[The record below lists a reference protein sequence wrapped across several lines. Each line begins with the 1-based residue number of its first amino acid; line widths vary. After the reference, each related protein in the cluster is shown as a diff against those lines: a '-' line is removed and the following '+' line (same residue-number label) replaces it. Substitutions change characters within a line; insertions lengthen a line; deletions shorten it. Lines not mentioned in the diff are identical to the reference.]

1 MSAQPPSP
9 APARR
14 LEGKRA
20 AVIGAGS
27 IGPGWGNGKA
37 AAVLFARHGARVLCV
52 DRDAAAAEETAGLI
66 AAEGHEA
73 HAHRADV
80 TDEAAVGGAVAAVEA
95 AFGGLDLVHFNVG
108 ISARGGVADADPAE
122 WDRVM
127 EVNLRA
133 AFLVARAAL
142 PGMRARRSGAF
153 VWVSSIAAVWSGPYA
168 YASYEASKA
177 GLCRL
182 SRSIARAHAAEGVR
196 SNAVLPGPI
205 DTPHVA
211 AYVAPGADPD
221 ELAAARAA
229 LVPMGRQG
237 TAWDVAHAA
246 LYLASDE
253 AGFVTGVELRVDGG
267 VAL

>member
-1 MSAQPPSP
+1 M
-9 APARR
+9 
-14 LEGKRA
+14 

-37 AAVLFARHGARVLCV
+37 AAVLLARHGAQVLCV
-52 DRDAAAAEETAGLI
+52 DRSGEAARETARIVDG
-66 AAEGHEA
+66 EGGGA
-73 HAHRADV
+73 RVHAADV
-80 TDEAAVGGAVAAVEA
+80 TDAGACEGVVAAAEAAW
-95 AFGGLDLVHFNVG
+95 GGLDVVHFNVG
-108 ISARGGVADADPAE
+108 ISARGGVAEADPAE

-127 EVNLRA
+127 AANLRA

-142 PGMRARRSGAF
+142 PGMRARRAGAF

-168 YASYEASKA
+168 YASYEVSKA
-177 GLCRL
+177 GLCRM
-182 SRSIARAHAAEGVR
+182 SRSIARAHAGEGIR

-211 AYVAPGADPD
+211 AYVAPGADP
-221 ELAAARAA
+221 EALARERAA

-246 LYLASDE
+246 LYLASHE

-267 VAL
+267 ATL